1 VEFSQSC
8 NFGLL
13 PADAGSRRCPGF
25 CVEPNIELG
34 HADDF
39 QAAFATIAKAKA
51 DAMIVLA
58 DRFLLAHRSEIVDFA
73 ATRRLPAVYPDR
85 AFVDVGGLLSYGA
98 NDLDQ
103 FHRTA
108 IYVDKI
114 LKGAKPGDLPIQERS
129 TLSS

>member
-1 VEFSQSC
+1 
-8 NFGLL
+8 
-13 PADAGSRRCPGF
+13 
-25 CVEPNIELG
+25 
-34 HADDF
+34 
-39 QAAFATIAKAKA
+39 
-51 DAMIVLA
+51 MIVLA

-73 ATRRLPAVYPDR
+73 ATRRSPAVYPDR